1 MELRVAATKKKTAR
15 KTAGR
20 KVAKPVAKG
29 AKPATKVAAAAAAV
43 DLAVVEFAD
52 GAAWRT
58 WLKRNH
64 ASSPGIWIKF
74 AKKGSGLP
82 SITRAEAVDGALCW
96 GWIDGQGK
104 SHDATYWL
112 NKFTPRR
119 SRSIWSKI
127 NRARA
132 LALIASGDLAAP
144 GLAEVERA
152 KADGRWDA
160 AYDSPRT
167 SAIPEDFAKALTAKP
182 RAAAFFK
189 TLNAANRYAILWR
202 LQTAKRPET
211 RAKRIEQFVAM
222 LVRGEKIHP

>member
-1 MELRVAATKKKTAR
+1 VAATKKKTAR
-15 KTAGR
+15 KTAVR
-20 KVAKPVAKG
+20 KAANAVTKAAKAAP
-29 AKPATKVAAAAAAV
+29 KVAAVVAPA
-43 DLAVVEFAD
+43 DLAVLEFAG
-52 GAAWRT
+52 GAAWLT

-74 AKKGSGLP
+74 AKKGSGRS
-82 SITRAEAVDGALCW
+82 SITRPEAVDGALCW

-104 SHDATYWL
+104 SQDATYWL

-127 NRARA
+127 NRDKA
-132 LALIASGDLAAP
+132 LALIASGEMAAP

-167 SAIPEDFAKALTAKP
+167 SAIPDDFAKALAAKA
-182 RAAAFFK
+182 RAAAFFE

-222 LVRGEKIHP
+222 LGRGEKIHP

>member
-1 MELRVAATKKKTAR
+1 MAATKKKPAR
-15 KTAGR
+15 KKAVR
-20 KVAKPVAKG
+20 KVAKAVTKG
-29 AKPATKVAAAAAAV
+29 AKVAAVVAPA
-43 DLAVVEFAD
+43 DLAVLEFVD
-52 GAAWRT
+52 CAAWRT
-58 WLKRNH
+58 WLQRKH

-74 AKKGSGLP
+74 AKKGSGRS
-82 SITRAEAVDGALCW
+82 SITRPEAVDGALCW

-127 NRARA
+127 NRDKA
-132 LALIASGDLAAP
+132 LALIASGEMAAP

-152 KADGRWDA
+152 KGDGRWDA
-160 AYDSPRT
+160 AYDSPRS
-167 SAIPEDFAKALTAKP
+167 SAIPDDFAKALAAKP
-182 RAAAFFK
+182 RAAEFFE

-222 LVRGEKIHP
+222 LIRGEKIHP